1 MSSLPI
7 LKKHRVSLSI
17 DWIRLEE
24 QTELETIGC
33 IYQRI
38 STELFPKYHEVEI
51 FKIFD
56 RVYTEHFT
64 VVEKK
69 IELVDATKLTTNTL
83 QSPDD
88 IEATYV
94 QKKKIGYRGSAV
106 SVTETCNPE
115 NKLNLITDISVTP
128 NNVDDSKILNKRL
141 DIIKEKTPDIAELHT
156 DGGYGS
162 SPNDEKCAEMGIMQ
176 IQTAIRGKEAAIE
189 MTIEH
194 SDVDGYQVSCPHQMV
209 VATKGITKFRAA
221 FDTSLC
227 ASCPLLKQ
235 CKLTTDR
242 SKKHRRYYFSE
253 KDYQRNKRARNIN
266 LIPYERRTLRSNV
279 EATVSQVQEK
289 NSRRQIKSERII

>member
-1 MSSLPI
+1 M
-7 LKKHRVSLSI
+7 
-17 DWIRLEE
+17 
-24 QTELETIGC
+24 
-33 IYQRI
+33 
-38 STELFPKYHEVEI
+38 FPKYHDVEI

-141 DIIKEKTPDIAELHT
+141 DIIKESTLKRSFLHF
-156 DGGYGS
+156 S
-162 SPNDEKCAEMGIMQ
+162 MPNPAQ
-176 IQTAIRGKEAAIE
+176 I
-189 MTIEH
+189 
-194 SDVDGYQVSCPHQMV
+194 
-209 VATKGITKFRAA
+209 
-221 FDTSLC
+221 
-227 ASCPLLKQ
+227 
-235 CKLTTDR
+235 
-242 SKKHRRYYFSE
+242 RRLFSE
-253 KDYQRNKRARNIN
+253 KWLFRVDSLKKKHQTSPNC
-266 LIPYERRTLRSNV
+266 IPTAAMGQALMMKNVLRWESC
-279 EATVSQVQEK
+279 K
-289 NSRRQIKSERII
+289 SRRRFAEKKLRLK

>member
-1 MSSLPI
+1 
-7 LKKHRVSLSI
+7 
-17 DWIRLEE
+17 
-24 QTELETIGC
+24 
-33 IYQRI
+33 
-38 STELFPKYHEVEI
+38 
-51 FKIFD
+51 
-56 RVYTEHFT
+56 
-64 VVEKK
+64 
-69 IELVDATKLTTNTL
+69 
-83 QSPDD
+83 
-88 IEATYV
+88 
-94 QKKKIGYRGSAV
+94 
-106 SVTETCNPE
+106 
-115 NKLNLITDISVTP
+115 
-128 NNVDDSKILNKRL
+128 
-141 DIIKEKTPDIAELHT
+141 
-156 DGGYGS
+156 
-162 SPNDEKCAEMGIMQ
+162 MQ

-279 EATVSQVQEK
+279 EATVSEFKRKIPGGKLKVRGLFK
-289 NSRRQIKSERII
+289 TTLFAIASGIGINLGRIIRYMDRVASEDICRAAA